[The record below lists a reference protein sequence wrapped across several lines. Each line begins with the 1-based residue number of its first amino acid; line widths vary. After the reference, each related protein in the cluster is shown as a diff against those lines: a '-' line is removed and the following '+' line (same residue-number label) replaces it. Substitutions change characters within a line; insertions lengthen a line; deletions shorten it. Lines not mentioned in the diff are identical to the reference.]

1 MTNQDPLQ
9 IAATIL
15 KLSNSGLFDQIWYE
29 AQYGDLLA
37 PESAA
42 LVQFCDIGWRR
53 GLQPNIC
60 FDTAHYLAVNA
71 DVRQTGLNPLMHYLE
86 YGEAEKRWPGPH
98 FDPEWYRAA
107 QTLTADCNV
116 LAHYLQRQRSAPVN
130 PNGGFG
136 SFWYLA
142 EYGDVIPVGLSPFED
157 YLLHGAAQGRDVS
170 EEARFIRLSGAFDIA
185 FYRAHHSPGALD
197 PVYHFCAFGWRRG
210 HNPTRGF
217 STKWYLE
224 CNQDVAESG
233 VNPFYHY
240 LKSGIGEGRHPSPE
254 NAALAHDEAT
264 IGASGLF
271 DANYYLAM
279 YPDVRES
286 GLNALEHFC
295 ATGWREGRRPNP
307 YFDTPWYEIGRAHV

>member
-130 PNGGFG
+130 PNGG
-136 SFWYLA
+136 
-142 EYGDVIPVGLSPFED
+142 
-157 YLLHGAAQGRDVS
+157 
-170 EEARFIRLSGAFDIA
+170 
-185 FYRAHHSPGALD
+185 
-197 PVYHFCAFGWRRG
+197 
-210 HNPTRGF
+210 
-217 STKWYLE
+217 
-224 CNQDVAESG
+224 
-233 VNPFYHY
+233 
-240 LKSGIGEGRHPSPE
+240 
-254 NAALAHDEAT
+254 
-264 IGASGLF
+264 
-271 DANYYLAM
+271 
-279 YPDVRES
+279 
-286 GLNALEHFC
+286 
-295 ATGWREGRRPNP
+295 RRPGSSGCQARSTSR
-307 YFDTPWYEIGRAHV
+307 FTARTTVRARSTRFTIFAPSDGGEAIIRPEDFQPNGIWSATRMSLRAA